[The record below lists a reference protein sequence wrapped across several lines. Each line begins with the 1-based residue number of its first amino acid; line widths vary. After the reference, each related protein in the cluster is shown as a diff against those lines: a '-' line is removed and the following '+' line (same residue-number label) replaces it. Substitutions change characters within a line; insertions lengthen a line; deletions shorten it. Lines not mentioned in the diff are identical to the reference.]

1 MDKQIVIRGLGAV
14 SSLGFDAE
22 SALQNMFTNTTCI
35 RKIQKGNTI
44 FWGASLSEEAEKDL
58 QDFLQLHKIS
68 KEQDRTVHLALAAAF
83 QAINQTGWKN
93 TENIAVSMGSSRGAT
108 GVWEA
113 HYDYFK
119 STHQAKLKTSPLT
132 TLGNIS
138 SQVADFIGA
147 TGLAVEQSVTCSTGF
162 MALLQGIAWLQS
174 GMATRVLAGATE
186 APLTAFTV
194 AQMKALKIYSELSDP
209 FPCMPLYLG
218 ADKKNSMVL
227 GEGAVA
233 LALELAEQ
241 QDLIAGDLIISGWG
255 IFKES
260 GNSLTGISPDGKGFQ
275 QSMLQA
281 MEKSGVQPDVI
292 LMHAPGTLL
301 GDTAEWEAVKKVFGS
316 KIPYVTSQKW
326 KTGHTLGASGLLNL
340 QCAAMILK
348 YQQIPVIPYSILK
361 KTTPASI
368 RHILIN
374 TMGFGGNTV
383 SIMVSKF

>member
-1 MDKQIVIRGLGAV
+1 
-14 SSLGFDAE
+14 
-22 SALQNMFTNTTCI
+22 
-35 RKIQKGNTI
+35 
-44 FWGASLSEEAEKDL
+44 
-58 QDFLQLHKIS
+58 
-68 KEQDRTVHLALAAAF
+68 
-83 QAINQTGWKN
+83 
-93 TENIAVSMGSSRGAT
+93 
-108 GVWEA
+108 
-113 HYDYFK
+113 
-119 STHQAKLKTSPLT
+119 
-132 TLGNIS
+132 
-138 SQVADFIGA
+138 
-147 TGLAVEQSVTCSTGF
+147 

-241 QDLIAGDLIISGWG
+241 QDLMAGDLIISGWG

-301 GDTAEWEAVKKVFGS
+301 GDTAEWEAVKKVFDS

-361 KTTPASI
+361 NTTPASI